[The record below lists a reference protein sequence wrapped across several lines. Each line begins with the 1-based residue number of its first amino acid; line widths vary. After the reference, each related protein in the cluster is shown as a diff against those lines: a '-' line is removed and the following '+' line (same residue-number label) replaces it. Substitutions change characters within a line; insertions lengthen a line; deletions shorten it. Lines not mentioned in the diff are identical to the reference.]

1 MKASHLL
8 PLLLITSLSAQDAI
22 PPRAELLA
30 PIIREPIVQPEP
42 KPVLRIEVPE
52 ENIIQSETI
61 TKGDK
66 TVIVQKIAPVALPPV
81 PVAPPAPVALT
92 PEQIE
97 ARAARHALAPKRR
110 MLMLSCTVYDHRH
123 TLISWTSQGKT
134 PVEFFKAWSNVN
146 FFHLNP
152 LHQFKKNDVIYSLMF
167 GIGHEDTAKAAA
179 RYARFGE
186 TYHPPAIP
194 SLPADPFAQPTFL
207 VTEGNP
213 TAEDLAPIIGLHEI
227 YQDHHKDLISE
238 YTRIKALQEKEAAE
252 RLANPPEPKPDIVIQ
267 LWTVTPDAPV
277 APTKLEIIPIKTEED
292 QTK

>member
-1 MKASHLL
+1 MMKASHLL

-52 ENIIQSETI
+52 ENIIQSETV
-61 TKGDK
+61 TKGDQ

-179 RYARFGE
+179 RYARFGK

-227 YQDHHKDLISE
+227 YQDHHQTLISE
-238 YTRIKALQEKEAAE
+238 HQRITAQQQREEAE
-252 RLANPPEPKPDIVIQ
+252 RRAAPPLPKPQIIIQ
-267 LWTVTPDAPV
+267 HWTTNPSASTAVETKGE
-277 APTKLEIIPIKTEED
+277 PTK
-292 QTK
+292 